1 MVLTKEG
8 KPMLK
13 IKSNPV
19 NIIMPTPGTLSR
31 PNPKESIPKI
41 NIDITTPKMEPD
53 PP

>member
-8 KPMLK
+8 KPILK

-19 NIIMPTPGTLSR
+19 KIMIPTPGTLSN

>member
-19 NIIMPTPGTLSR
+19 NIIIPTPGTLSN

>member
-19 NIIMPTPGTLSR
+19 NIIIPTPATLS
-31 PNPKESIPKI
+31 NPPQNESIPNI
-41 NIDITTPKMEPD
+41 NIAMTTPKMEPD
-53 PP
+53 LP